1 MKTRLINALIPL
13 KFTEFYKEYAE
24 KPDLYGPTWV
34 LATLVCFL
42 FITGNIQRY
51 AALPADRDFRY
62 HFKVVPIALILVF
75 GVGFGIP
82 LLMKLALKFFGKGEN
97 ETPTAQTVGIF
108 GYSFTSFLIP
118 VLICAAPYNGL

>member
-1 MKTRLINALIPL
+1 VKTRLINALIPL